1 MNSFRLLIMAVALG
15 VATPAF
21 ATGTILC
28 RSTVSPTDGP
38 ELWLVIGPTGV
49 DQARFA
55 LGRERFA
62 TERGGAAPMVG
73 QSWLDRFSLR
83 VDIFDANADERL
95 VRLDTRRRGGSD
107 YLGVLIQRGRTWRVR
122 CSEEG

>member
-1 MNSFRLLIMAVALG
+1 MKLASRAAAAVLLAL
-15 VATPAF
+15 ATPAL

-62 TERGGAAPMVG
+62 TGRGGDTPMVG

-83 VDIFDANADERL
+83 VDVFDGNADARL

-107 YLGVLIQRGRTWRVR
+107 YLGILIHRGRTWRVR